1 MEFIEIEEGERKISH
16 EMNKPHSHEHYELY
30 FLLNGEREFFIDN
43 KMFVVPEKSLVVV
56 PPYSMH
62 KTAGGPYK
70 RINVNVSPELLS
82 QAENDF
88 LKKVSGHPAIEIE
101 EEYAETIIRILKT
114 GTEIQTGSRPD
125 KRELLISLTKTVILL
140 LSRQTIKPV
149 ALAGMTFKQNEV
161 STDILKIVYYI
172 NTNYNRNITLKEIC
186 GEFYISKVTLCKQFK
201 NVMHCSVMKY
211 VSGLRINK
219 AKELLIYS
227 DYSIEEVSNL
237 SGFSS
242 ANYFG
247 LAFKKETGMSPL
259 NYKKTK

>member
-101 EEYAETIIRILKT
+101 EEAVERRILK
-114 GTEIQTGSRPD
+114 
-125 KRELLISLTKTVILL
+125 
-140 LSRQTIKPV
+140 
-149 ALAGMTFKQNEV
+149 
-161 STDILKIVYYI
+161 
-172 NTNYNRNITLKEIC
+172 
-186 GEFYISKVTLCKQFK
+186 
-201 NVMHCSVMKY
+201 
-211 VSGLRINK
+211 
-219 AKELLIYS
+219 
-227 DYSIEEVSNL
+227 
-237 SGFSS
+237 
-242 ANYFG
+242 
-247 LAFKKETGMSPL
+247 
-259 NYKKTK
+259 